1 MYCNSNNPEFNVWQN
16 EVFGGNTSSL
26 SLGFIIL
33 HSLTRFLT
41 FHYPNIYSQGFFL
54 QSSTVPWLNNK
65 LNKWTVIHIQL
76 YIRWAR
82 QFPYDWMMWRIDK
95 KREFMIFWIFLIQPN
110 FFKTCRI
117 NLDNIKIYISVNTVE
132 GYCLKKLLVTI
143 ELIL

>member
-1 MYCNSNNPEFNVWQN
+1 MTKWSFCRKRAIVILGVYHPPPI
-16 EVFGGNTSSL
+16 NTISHLPL
-26 SLGFIIL
+26 S
-33 HSLTRFLT
+33 
-41 FHYPNIYSQGFFL
+41 IYSQGFFL

-117 NLDNIKIYISVNTVE
+117 HLDNIKIYISVNTVE

-143 ELIL
+143 ELILQFLLEK